1 MNSLGSKLK
10 DLRTSH
16 SLTMEQLAD
25 KLNARYNSK
34 INKGMLSKWEN
45 NLGEPSLENMRIL
58 ANFYKVSLDFL
69 LNIETQNTERMLKN
83 RKKELKSSIDDT
95 TIKLDKNSSVNKEV
109 LGQLLKQR
117 REALGLSQDELAMRL
132 NYKSRSTIAK
142 IESGAND
149 IPQSKIKAFADA
161 LNTTPAYLMGWVDNK
176 EIIKQDP
183 ETTVSKNESKLLT
196 NYNNLNDV
204 GKKKLLEYSEDLAG
218 NTNYMNPS
226 ITCELSATLDSKDY
240 LKPIAAHN
248 DNINDGELEKI
259 NRDIE
264 RLRAKARTKR
274 NK

>member
-16 SLTMEQLAD
+16 NLTMEQLAD

-69 LNIETQNTERMLKN
+69 LNIETQNTERMLEN
-83 RKKELKSSIDDT
+83 RKKELKPSIDDT
-95 TIKLDKNSSVNKEV
+95 TIKLDKNSSVNNEVFGQRLKQLLQEKNETTYSIAEV
-109 LGQLLKQR
+109 LH
-117 REALGLSQDELAMRL
+117 LSAATISRYTTGDMTPKITTIERLAS
-132 NYKSRSTIAK
+132 YF
-142 IESGAND
+142 D
-149 IPQSKIKAFADA
+149 INPVW
-161 LNTTPAYLMGWVDNK
+161 LMGYNVEKYLSEINFKISLQEKEHLQKYRQLDEKGQHTVD
-176 EIIKQDP
+176 
-183 ETTVSKNESKLLT
+183 TVLGMEYNRCT
-196 NYNNLNDV
+196 N
-204 GKKKLLEYSEDLAG
+204 
-218 NTNYMNPS
+218 
-226 ITCELSATLDSKDY
+226 DY

-248 DNINDGELEKI
+248 DNINDEELEKI

-264 RLRAKARTKR
+264 RLRAKAITKR